1 MKISLSIKTIIL
13 CCVFLITGCDNI
25 EQAAKNKRLNGSL
38 HGVVA
43 CIENNKNDL
52 ISKDML
58 KGLCAKK
65 HHKEQIKPTLT
76 GWKAG
81 ITIIDDNVAISPSGI
96 NKNDFIITRLDV
108 DINWSDEN
116 GKKTSI
122 PVSIDNLW
130 IEPNGKFNT
139 YGKPDPFLFSLI
151 YGADIKGIEE
161 FCSDANDNKFCKS
174 WNVDKVWGIPIN
186 LN

>member
-1 MKISLSIKTIIL
+1 MRISLSIKTIIL

-25 EQAAKNKRLNGSL
+25 EKAAKNKRLNGSL
-38 HGVVA
+38 HGVLA
-43 CIENNKNDL
+43 CIENNNNNL
-52 ISKDML
+52 ISKDLL

-65 HHKEQIKPTLT
+65 HHKEQIKPIT

-81 ITIIDDNVAISPSGI
+81 ITSTDDNVAISPSGI
-96 NKNDFIITRLDV
+96 NKNDFIITRLDMT
-108 DINWSDEN
+108 INWRDKN
-116 GKKTSI
+116 GKKDSI

-130 IEPNGKFNT
+130 IEPNGKFHT
-139 YGKPDPFLFSLI
+139 YGQANPIWVSLI
-151 YGADIKGIEE
+151 YDADIKGIEE